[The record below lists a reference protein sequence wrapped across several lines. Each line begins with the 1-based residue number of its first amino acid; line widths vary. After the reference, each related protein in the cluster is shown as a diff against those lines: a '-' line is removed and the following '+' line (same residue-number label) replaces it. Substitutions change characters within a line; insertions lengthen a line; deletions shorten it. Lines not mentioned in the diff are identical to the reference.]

1 MINLIETKK
10 MEEKERILR
19 EREERLV
26 EIPTPWLE
34 MTGTEAKLGM
44 SSRNPQIGVE
54 CVILTKFCII
64 SSVPDRL
71 IKRPTTLG
79 NVGTRGGLRKDS
91 RDMR

>member
-1 MINLIETKK
+1 

-19 EREERLV
+19 EREEGLV

-34 MTGTEAKLGM
+34 MTGTEAELGM

-79 NVGTRGGLRKDS
+79 NVGTRGGLRKDM
-91 RDMR
+91 MR

>member
-10 MEEKERILR
+10 TERKERILR
-19 EREERLV
+19 EEERSV
-26 EIPTPWLE
+26 ELPTPCLE
-34 MTGTEAKLGM
+34 MTGTEAKLEM
-44 SSRNPQIGVE
+44 SSRNSQIGAE

-79 NVGTRGGLRKDS
+79 NVGTRGGLRKDM
-91 RDMR
+91 MR